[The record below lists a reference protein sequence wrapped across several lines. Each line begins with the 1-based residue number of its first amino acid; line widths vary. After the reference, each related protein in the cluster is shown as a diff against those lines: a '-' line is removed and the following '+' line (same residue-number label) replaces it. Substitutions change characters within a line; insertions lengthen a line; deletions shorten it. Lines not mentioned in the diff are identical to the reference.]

1 MIPKQEILQIATDT
15 SLSAQVIEKDYVLGW
30 LLAGINRHEALS
42 KNWVFKGGTCLK
54 KCHFETYRY
63 SEDLDFTLKDASH
76 LNDNFLKDAF
86 SDISEWIYDQ
96 SGIEL
101 PVDRMIF
108 DCYKLGSCEGRI
120 FYRGP
125 IAPTSPR
132 QMPRIK
138 LDLTTEELIVE
149 SPVLNIVNHNYSD
162 VPNDGIHIQCY
173 VYIEVFA
180 EKIRA
185 LAERTRPRDL
195 YDVINF
201 FRRPES
207 KSLAKEVR
215 RVLQK
220 KCDFKGIPMPTYRSL
235 EPQRELCFAGWTEQ
249 LAHQLQ
255 ALPPF
260 EAFWDDLQEFF
271 NWLEHPE
278 IVTKTLNDI
287 PLQQDTIPNTRT
299 IDIWRNGRDM
309 PGRAIL
315 NKIQFAAA
323 NHLCV
328 EIQYRREDGK
338 YNKYIIEPYSLRKS
352 TAGHLLVYA
361 LKHQTKEVRSFRV
374 DRILEAKITSQ
385 SFIPSYR
392 VEFLPAGSLNYNSI
406 KLRDYPL
413 RAN

>member
-15 SLSAQVIEKDYVLGW
+15 NLSSQVIEKDYVLGW
-30 LLAGINRHEALS
+30 LLAGINRHKALS

-54 KCHFETYRY
+54 KCYFETYRF

-76 LNDNFLKDAF
+76 LNEKFLKDAF
-86 SDISEWIYDQ
+86 SEINEWVYDQ

-108 DCYKLGSCEGRI
+108 NCYKPGSCEGRI

-132 QMPRIK
+132 QVPRIK
-138 LDLTTEELIVE
+138 LDMTTEELIAE
-149 SPVLNIVNHNYSD
+149 PPVLNIVNHNYSD
-162 VPNDGIHIQCY
+162 FPNDGIHIQCY

-185 LAERTRPRDL
+185 LVECTRPRDL

-207 KSLAKEVR
+207 KDLAMEVR
-215 RVLQK
+215 MVLQK
-220 KCDFKGIPMPTYRSL
+220 KCDFKGIPIPTHRSL
-235 EPQRELCFAGWTEQ
+235 EPQRELCLAGWADQ

-260 EAFWDDLQEFF
+260 ETFWDELQEFF

-278 IVTKTLNDI
+278 KVIQTLSDI
-287 PLQQDTIPNTRT
+287 PLQQDTIPNTKT
-299 IDIWRNGRDM
+299 LDIWRNGKGT
-309 PGRAIL
+309 PGRGTL
-315 NKIQFAAA
+315 NRIQFAAA

-338 YNKYIIEPYSLRKS
+338 HNIYIIEPYSLHKS
-352 TAGHLLVYA
+352 TAGHLLIYA
-361 LKHQTKEVRSFRV
+361 LKHRTKEVHAFRT
-374 DRILEAKITSQ
+374 DHILEAKVTSH

-392 VEFLPAGSLNYNSI
+392 VEFLPAGSLNHN
-406 KLRDYPL
+406 L
-413 RAN
+413 N